1 MRSYFTCFLLLS
13 VLGSVY
19 ADAYRGF
26 LHTKDDLHLTG
37 YINFIQYRT
46 NGLVIQFTN
55 DFGDQYIIEPNR
67 VAGFGFET
75 DDRVMRYVSF
85 FNEGRWLFLRVVER
99 GRKLS
104 LYRVPD
110 DNSSWVDA
118 STYQYLGSSLPD
130 YWIRARNGD
139 MIPIFRGGF
148 KRTMRSL
155 VADLPQLAGKIGS
168 RGYRYRNLEA
178 IISEYNRSSRRAN
191 RRL

>member
-1 MRSYFTCFLLLS
+1 M
-13 VLGSVY
+13 
-19 ADAYRGF
+19 
-26 LHTKDDLHLTG
+26 HTKDDLHLTG

-55 DFGDQYIIEPNR
+55 DFGDEYIIEPNR